1 MTFWI
6 LISYLF
12 QEFLVGNCS
21 NLASF
26 SLWRKISL
34 QPKVFGMQPKVFGK
48 KKENGMYKNDCVQH
62 TLFQT
67 FSMLLRLLLFFGQHV
82 FVEAFM
88 L

>member
-6 LISYLF
+6 LTF
-12 QEFLVGNCS
+12 EEFLVENCS
-21 NLASF
+21 NIASL

-48 KKENGMYKNDCVQH
+48 KKENGMYKNDCVQRI
-62 TLFQT
+62 LFQT
-67 FSMLLRLLLFFGQHV
+67 LSMLLRLLLFCKNV
-82 FVEAFM
+82 YVEAFM